1 MLKFA
6 AKSQIVSLDRNQD
19 QNLTIQNPADLWS
32 GISAHK
38 NSTRVVWEGQGCRR
52 SSVGG
57 AEVFAFWFAAWLFKI
72 LVQQYNLDATLN
84 TTLISVKDTDLCN
97 QMGMKGLILDLVS
110 QKLKNSS
117 PAPPNES

>member
-1 MLKFA
+1 M
-6 AKSQIVSLDRNQD
+6 
-19 QNLTIQNPADLWS
+19 
-32 GISAHK
+32 
-38 NSTRVVWEGQGCRR
+38 
-52 SSVGG
+52 
-57 AEVFAFWFAAWLFKI
+57 FKI